1 MRPRTPPL
9 THTGRPWAH
18 MRTGLLVG
26 VVLAALIAVLWSFGG
41 LHRTELRTLD
51 LRYLMRFLVER
62 SGVQEQPVVVV
73 AIDERSL
80 AAVGPWPWSY
90 EVQAQ
95 LVRALA
101 DSGAAAVGLAYLLP
115 SEAAPGESGVLAEV
129 LMQTG
134 NVVLAS
140 AVRGADD
147 LAPPSDLI
155 EAAAAVGSITLQPD
169 RDGVVR
175 RLSSRSGSSAFAP
188 FALAYATGTGRLDPA
203 ALQSGPLLINYR
215 PPANEA
221 RIQLHRWLPTVS
233 AVDVLE
239 GVVSPLLQGK
249 YAIVGLT
256 ASPGADQ
263 HNTPLRQQ
271 VPGVYVHGFA
281 LRSWLLNDHI
291 YTLPGTVTLVA
302 VFVLAMAGSAF
313 TFLLRPWLQTLV
325 GLCMA
330 LAAVVTGIVAFIR
343 YSLWLEVTPLL
354 ATVIG
359 IYVAGL
365 VYSQSVVDRDTRR
378 IRQLFRRYV
387 APEVVDRLLQGGT
400 DVEAGRRMEVT
411 ILFADV
417 RGFTAFAEQASPE
430 DVVRCLDK
438 YLQVMADSILAHGG
452 MLDKYVGDSVMAV
465 FGAPLPRPDH
475 AQAALAA
482 ALDIRRRVAAIGEHE
497 DHPGAALEVGIGIH
511 SGEAVVGSIGSPLRR
526 EFTAIGDA
534 VNVASRLEEAA
545 GPGEILISE
554 TAAQA
559 AGIELEG
566 AAVEYRLRGRSDP
579 VKAFS
584 IREDTALAFGRGS
597 SVVRASSEG

>member
-1 MRPRTPPL
+1 
-9 THTGRPWAH
+9 
-18 MRTGLLVG
+18 
-26 VVLAALIAVLWSFGG
+26 
-41 LHRTELRTLD
+41 
-51 LRYLMRFLVER
+51 
-62 SGVQEQPVVVV
+62 
-73 AIDERSL
+73 
-80 AAVGPWPWSY
+80 
-90 EVQAQ
+90 
-95 LVRALA
+95 
-101 DSGAAAVGLAYLLP
+101 
-115 SEAAPGESGVLAEV
+115 
-129 LMQTG
+129 
-134 NVVLAS
+134 
-140 AVRGADD
+140 
-147 LAPPSDLI
+147 
-155 EAAAAVGSITLQPD
+155 
-169 RDGVVR
+169 
-175 RLSSRSGSSAFAP
+175 
-188 FALAYATGTGRLDPA
+188 
-203 ALQSGPLLINYR
+203 
-215 PPANEA
+215 
-221 RIQLHRWLPTVS
+221 
-233 AVDVLE
+233 
-239 GVVSPLLQGK
+239 
-249 YAIVGLT
+249 
-256 ASPGADQ
+256 
-263 HNTPLRQQ
+263 
-271 VPGVYVHGFA
+271 
-281 LRSWLLNDHI
+281 
-291 YTLPGTVTLVA
+291 
-302 VFVLAMAGSAF
+302 
-313 TFLLRPWLQTLV
+313 
-325 GLCMA
+325 
-330 LAAVVTGIVAFIR
+330 
-343 YSLWLEVTPLL
+343 
-354 ATVIG
+354 
-359 IYVAGL
+359 
-365 VYSQSVVDRDTRR
+365 
-378 IRQLFRRYV
+378 QLFRRYV